1 MKRISGRLMKSV
13 SASIYFL
20 SQRFAHVALEKV
32 IDDQHQ
38 EYNNSDDEAPH
49 PPATKRIG
57 SGTLLRNFLSRSQSL
72 NSRGHKPRRQE
83 PSDLHRLWSKSEMA
97 FEHRSKISLGL
108 FLLMCSSLFQTG
120 LTIITFLQNI
130 VQQQCHRWF
139 RMLTPGR
146 ILCSRTHLT
155 DHL

>member
-1 MKRISGRLMKSV
+1 MKSV

-38 EYNNSDDEAPH
+38 EYNNSDDEAVAH

-72 NSRGHKPRRQE
+72 NSRGHSTSREGKNHLIYIGSG
-83 PSDLHRLWSKSEMA
+83 PSQRWLLNTAEKYISFERIPCKA
-97 FEHRSKISLGL
+97 FEY
-108 FLLMCSSLFQTG
+108 FLLNG
-120 LTIITFLQNI
+120 
-130 VQQQCHRWF
+130 
-139 RMLTPGR
+139 
-146 ILCSRTHLT
+146 
-155 DHL
+155 